1 MKGNFDAV
9 DADGL
14 AEGKGL
20 EGDVLTETEFQ
31 DVFVALGGEV
41 VFVVGS
47 GVISVGVGDEGFVDG
62 FVGIYVDIGGGAVEA
77 GLSLDEHMSGF
88 GFRVSGDGF
97 RVTGDEGLE
106 TRGWFL

>member
-1 MKGNFDAV
+1 MKGNVNAIDV
-9 DADGL
+9 GGL

-77 GLSLDEHMSGF
+77 GWGNCYFKRFMHLF
-88 GFRVSGDGF
+88 VN
-97 RVTGDEGLE
+97 
-106 TRGWFL
+106 